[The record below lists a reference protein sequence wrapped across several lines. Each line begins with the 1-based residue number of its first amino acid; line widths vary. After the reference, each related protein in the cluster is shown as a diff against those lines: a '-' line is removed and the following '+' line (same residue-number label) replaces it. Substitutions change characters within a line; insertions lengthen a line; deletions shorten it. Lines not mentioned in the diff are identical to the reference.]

1 MYYKCDCCGAVDNDP
16 RVVKDKEVGFSS
28 IECGCGGDM
37 FEAHKCV
44 ECGEYFSTE
53 CDDDFFFAGRDITGQ
68 GVGYCPTC
76 LKALC
81 DVKTGLAYIHHF
93 DLLDEFIDFCVE
105 DHEMPFVRIMLK
117 RAIESTTEDDTILAK
132 KIWEYV
138 CEDAEHFAD
147 YVYNKSKGGDK

>member
-1 MYYKCDCCGAVDNDP
+1 MYYKCACCGVVGNEP
-16 RVVKDKEVGFSS
+16 RVVEDKEGGFSS

-37 FEAHKCV
+37 FEVHKCI
-44 ECGEYFSTE
+44 ECEEYFSME
-53 CDDDFFFAGRDITGQ
+53 YDDDFFYTARDITGQ

-81 DVKTGLAYIHHF
+81 DVKTGLEYIRSF

-117 RAIESTTEDDTILAK
+117 RAIESATEDDAILTEK
-132 KIWEYV
+132 LWEYI
-138 CEDAEHFAD
+138 CEEAEHFAD